1 MSFKRHL
8 EPKFIEELNKLRADP
23 DSWWSRLI
31 GDPDVFTDEQE
42 GASVGSGRVDLVAVN
57 GEGRL
62 TLVEA
67 KLYTNADLRARDTP
81 PERRPKVC
89 TQLLEYHE
97 WAMREGPAIIKAYS
111 KVCQYR
117 RELGLV
123 NAPHLP
129 AAASDLNRVPR
140 LLIFGFDRAQQKQFD
155 STAIERGIT
164 IPGFAR
170 EYIRTLGSPRS
181 VNNTHLE

>member
-1 MSFKRHL
+1 ML
-8 EPKFIEELNKLRADP
+8 DIEAAFGR
-23 DSWWSRLI
+23 DSES
-31 GDPDVFTDEQE
+31 GAHE
-42 GASVGSGRVDLVAVN
+42 GVTVGSGRIDLVAVD

-67 KLYTNADLRARDTP
+67 KLYTNADLRSRDTTP
-81 PERRPKVC
+81 QGRSPKVC
-89 TQLLEYHE
+89 TQLLEYYE
-97 WAMREGPAIIKAYS
+97 WAMREPPEIIKAYS
-111 KVCQYR
+111 KVCSYR
-117 RELGLV
+117 RDLGLA

-129 AAASDLNRVPR
+129 TAAPFGLNPVPR

-170 EYIRTLGSPRS
+170 EHIRTLGSPRS
-181 VNNTHLE
+181 VNDTHLE